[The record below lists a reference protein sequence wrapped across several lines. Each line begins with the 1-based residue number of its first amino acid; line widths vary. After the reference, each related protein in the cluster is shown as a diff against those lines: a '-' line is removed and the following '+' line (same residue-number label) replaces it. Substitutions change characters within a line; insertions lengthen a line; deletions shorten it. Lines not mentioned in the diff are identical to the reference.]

1 MIPAVSTMGLSKSYG
16 SLLAVDRLQIEVS
29 PGEILAILGPNGAGK
44 TTTVRMLGSI
54 LQPTAGTASVA
65 GLDVVVDAQQ
75 VRHRVGLL
83 TEFPGLYL
91 RMPTLEYLIFFGGM
105 YGIPPEDTAR
115 RGRRLLG
122 QVGLEG
128 VETERLGTFSKGM
141 RQKVALVRAL
151 LHDPPV
157 LLLDEPTSAMDPH
170 SAKTVR
176 DLIRELRT
184 QGRCMVLCT
193 HNLSEAESLADRI
206 AIIRRGRIVAQGTV
220 PELERR
226 LLGPPVYEVGLAHP
240 LEGLEGALVDLVD
253 MESSGATRIRYRTSA
268 PEETNPRVVG
278 RLVDLGA
285 EVVNLSRVSRSL
297 EDVYLRI
304 VDEPD
309 AG

>member
-1 MIPAVSTMGLSKSYG
+1 MTAAVSTSGLSKSFG
-16 SLLAVDRLQIEVS
+16 SLMAVDQLQIDVF

-44 TTTVRMLGSI
+44 TTTVRMLGSV
-54 LQPTAGTASVA
+54 LQPTAGTAAVA
-65 GLDVVVDAQQ
+65 GLDVVVHAQE
-75 VRHRVGLL
+75 VRRRVGLL

-105 YGIPPEDTAR
+105 YGLPPEETAR
-115 RGRRLLG
+115 RGRRLLAE
-122 QVGLEG
+122 VGLYG

-176 DLIRELRT
+176 DLIREFRAT
-184 QGRCMVLCT
+184 GRCIVLCT
-193 HNLSEAESLADRI
+193 HNLSEAETLADRI
-206 AIIRRGRIVAQGTV
+206 AIISRGQVVAQGTV

-226 LLGPPVYEVGLAHP
+226 LLGPPVYEVELVRPA
-240 LEGLEGALVDLVD
+240 EGLRETVADLVEI
-253 MESSGATRIRYRTSA
+253 ESSDGTWIRYRTTA
-268 PEETNPRVVG
+268 PEETNPQVVE
-278 RLVDLGA
+278 RLANLGA
-285 EVVNLSRVSRSL
+285 ELVSLSRVSRSL

-304 VDEPD
+304 VEEAD

>member
-65 GLDVVVDAQQ
+65 GLDVIVDAQQ

-193 HNLSEAESLADRI
+193 HNLSEAEALADRI

-226 LLGPPVYEVGLAHP
+226 LLGPPVYEVGLARP
-240 LEGLEGALVDLVD
+240 LEGLGDALVDLVD
-253 MESSGATRIRYRTSA
+253 MESSGATQIRYRTSD

-304 VDEPD
+304 VEEPD

>member
-1 MIPAVSTMGLSKSYG
+1 MTPAVSTLGLSKSFG
-16 SLLAVDRLQIEVS
+16 SILAVDGLQIDVS

-65 GLDVVVDAQQ
+65 GLDVVDEAQR
-75 VRHRVGLL
+75 VRRRVGLL

-91 RMPTLEYLIFFGGM
+91 RMPTLEYLVFFGGM
-105 YGIPPEDTAR
+105 YGLPPEETAR

-122 QVGLEG
+122 DVGLQA

-151 LHDPPV
+151 LHEPLV
-157 LLLDEPTSAMDPH
+157 LLLDEPTSAMDPR

-176 DLIRELRT
+176 DLIRELRA
-184 QGRCMVLCT
+184 QGRCIVLCT
-193 HNLSEAESLADRI
+193 HNLAEAEALADRI
-206 AIIRRGRIVAQGTV
+206 AIISKGRIVAQGTV
-220 PELERR
+220 HELERR
-226 LLGPPVYEVGLAHP
+226 LLGPPVFEVELARQMD
-240 LEGLEGALVDLVD
+240 GLEEALLDLVETD
-253 MESSGATRIRYRTSA
+253 SSGTTWIRYRTSA
-268 PEETNPRVVG
+268 PEETNPHVTE
-278 RLVDLGA
+278 RLVERGA
-285 EVVNLSRVSRSL
+285 EVVSLSRVSRSL

-304 VDEPD
+304 VEEAD